1 MFCLETMRHRQPG
14 FNLMLCFALLLITI
28 QCASA
33 GTMSS
38 SGSLCT
44 IITSTNLN
52 SLYGWACSD
61 DDCSSGTFDV
71 SPTSGDCNGNNLVSL
86 DLSDA
91 DSASALTGSIPSTFG
106 VSSKPLSRIELQ
118 TNKLSGS
125 IPTNLA
131 SIHTTLTYLDVSSN
145 KLTGTVPAELCT
157 GITLNTLKIS
167 DNTGLACYEPCL
179 STVTNKDFGSVPVC
193 GGKSTVGYVSTTS
206 HMYLHF
212 HHLIISM

>member
-1 MFCLETMRHRQPG
+1 MYNIVFLHLYLCL
-14 FNLMLCFALLLITI
+14 ALLLLNTV
-28 QCASA
+28 QYVSA
-33 GTMSS
+33 GSMP
-38 SGSLCT
+38 SGGSMCQ

-52 SLYGWACSD
+52 SLYGWACAN
-61 DDCSSGTFDV
+61 DDCTGNTVFALSPVSGICI
-71 SPTSGDCNGNNLVSL
+71 SNALVSL

-91 DSASALTGSIPSTFG
+91 DSAAGLTGSIPSTFG
-106 VSSKPLSRIELQ
+106 VSSEPLSRIELQ

-145 KLTGTVPAELCT
+145 KLTGTVPSELCT